1 MKNDAEF
8 GIGIGFGVGILITLT
23 IFLIFMCGYDV
34 GKQSGIT
41 EGEEKTALITVQA
54 LNKIKQ
60 KLPKDT
66 KIDNPFT
73 SQELDT
79 LSYKAQKILNIFS
92 L

>member
-1 MKNDAEF
+1 MKDDD
-8 GIGIGFGVGILITLT
+8 FGVDFTSGMLF
-23 IFLIFMCGYDV
+23 IFCLVLVFVVGFFIGQDV
-34 GKQSGIT
+34 GISK
-41 EGEEKTALITVQA
+41 GEEKTALITVQS

-60 KLPKDT
+60 QLPKDT

-79 LSYKAQKILNIFS
+79 LSYKAQKILNLFS